1 MICLMNGAGVRT
13 SSFVSDNT
21 VLLYGSEASL
31 AYSQILHSLTE
42 APTPSPWAPLWP
54 VDFSAARRTLEIL
67 ETTPVPE
74 ELSFATVSG
83 AIKVLASKTGLTF
96 VDLSE
101 PDQANAFIS
110 SRVLATPRRTAAE
123 LVELIASRLGDAR
136 KWRIQLDGSVE
147 VGRVGEEEI
156 TVIYDA
162 PTLID
167 VKDPMDAWRAVVSL
181 VPGCSIDSDMVPIG
195 SRLAIRTSLL
205 NHFRLERVVRAKL
218 GATGTRKM
226 PPATQPGH

>member
-1 MICLMNGAGVRT
+1 
-13 SSFVSDNT
+13 
-21 VLLYGSEASL
+21 
-31 AYSQILHSLTE
+31 
-42 APTPSPWAPLWP
+42 
-54 VDFSAARRTLEIL
+54 LEIL

-101 PDQANAFIS
+101 PDQTNAFIA

-162 PTLID
+162 PALIEG
-167 VKDPMDAWRAVVSL
+167 KHPMDAWRAVVSL

-218 GATGTRKM
+218 SATGTREV
-226 PPATQPGH
+226 PPDTQPGR